1 MAMQQAF
8 YKLADGLM
16 QGLTGDE
23 VLLANFSGEQ
33 SDFVRFSRSLVR
45 QAGGVHQRGLS
56 LELIVGQRHVSGGC
70 RLTGDHATDLA
81 RAEGVLSDLRDCL
94 PTVPEDPY
102 LMYATEPTD
111 TEQIGP
117 DKLPDSGEM
126 TDAILAAGDGVD
138 LVGILAAG
146 KICRGFVNSLGQ
158 RNWFATHSFDFDWCF
173 YHAADKAV
181 KTSYAGLEWDRSTF
195 DRKVADARE
204 QLAVLALPAKTI
216 DPGAHRVYIPP
227 AAMFELMGMLMR
239 GFSLKAQR
247 TKTTCLLKMLEGDCT
262 LSPLV
267 TIRENTAEGLSPNF
281 QGQGF
286 VKPRSVMLIEA
297 GKLKDALAS
306 PRTAKEYGVET
317 TGSEFPS
324 SLDLASGDLAAEGAL
339 AALDTGIYVNR
350 LWYLNFSDRP
360 AGRITGMTRFAT
372 FWVEGGQ
379 IVAPLNVM
387 RFDETIYRM
396 LGENLLGLTSRREL
410 LPSSQTYGSRS
421 TGSMRLPG
429 ALIDDFTFTL

>member
-8 YKLADGLM
+8 YKLADELM

-23 VLLANFSGEQ
+23 VLLASFSGEQ
-33 SDFVRFSRSLVR
+33 SDFVRFNRSLVR
-45 QAGGVHQRGLS
+45 QAGSVHQRGLS
-56 LELIVGQRHVSGGC
+56 LEFIVGQRHVSGAC
-70 RLTGDHATDLA
+70 RLTGDHTTDLA
-81 RAEGVLSDLRDCL
+81 RVEGVLSDLRDCL

-126 TDAILAAGDGVD
+126 TDAILAAGDGAD

-146 KICRGFVNSLGQ
+146 EICRGFANSLGQ

-204 QLAVLALPAKTI
+204 QLAVLSLPAKTI
-216 DPGAHRVYIPP
+216 APGRYRVYIPP

-239 GFSLKAQR
+239 GFSVKAQR
-247 TKTTCLLKMLEGDCT
+247 TKTTCLLKMLEGNCT

-286 VKPRSVMLIEA
+286 VKPGSVTLIEA

-306 PRTAKEYGVET
+306 PRTAKEYGVEM

-324 SLDLASGDLAAEGAL
+324 SLDLAGGDLAEKSVQAT
-339 AALDTGIYVNR
+339 LDTGIYVSR

-360 AGRITGMTRFAT
+360 GGRITGMTRFAT

-396 LGENLLGLTSRREL
+396 LGENLLGLTSGREL
-410 LPSSQTYGSRS
+410 LPSSQTYGGRS